1 VKKTEYY
8 ILLST
13 LCAIGLQVAKTPA
26 MGIAFEAST
35 ILWFSAACVQQILNY
50 LKGEDK

>member
-1 VKKTEYY
+1 MKKVEYCV
-8 ILLST
+8 LLST

-26 MGIAFEAST
+26 MEIAFAT
-35 ILWFSAACVQQILNY
+35 GIVVWLLTGCIHQILNY